1 MTTELGARLA
11 QWAPILWGL
20 AGASL
25 LLALLTMVA
34 VPFWLVRLPADY
46 FAGEKRRRAEWAR
59 RHPLERWI
67 LLILRGAAGAILVL
81 VGLAL
86 LVLPGQGLL
95 TILSGLMVASYPGK
109 YRLERW
115 LVRRPGVHAAID
127 WLRRRAGRAPLL
139 LEPEDPSPRA
149 EDSPPC

>member
-1 MTTELGARLA
+1 MTTELGLRLA
-11 QWAPILWGL
+11 QWAPLLWGL

-34 VPFWLVRLPADY
+34 VPLWLIRLPADY

-59 RHPLERWI
+59 RHPVERWV
-67 LLILRGAAGAILVL
+67 LLVLRGAAGAVLVL

-95 TILSGLMVASYPGK
+95 TLLCGLMVATYPGK

-115 LVRRPGVHAAID
+115 LVRRRGVRQAIG
-127 WLRRRAGRAPLL
+127 WLRQRASRPPLR
-139 LEPEDPSPRA
+139 LEA
-149 EDSPPC
+149 

>member
-1 MTTELGARLA
+1 MTTELGTQIAR
-11 QWAPILWGL
+11 WAPFLWGM

-25 LLALLTMVA
+25 LLAILSMVA
-34 VPFWLVRLPADY
+34 VPYWLIRLPADY

-59 RHPLERWI
+59 RHPVERWV
-67 LLILRGAAGAILVL
+67 LLVVRGAAGLLLVA

-95 TILSGLMVASYPGK
+95 TILCGLMVASFPGK

-115 LVRRPGVHAAID
+115 LVARRGVRAAID
-127 WLRRRAGRAPLL
+127 WLRRRAGRPPLRL
-139 LEPEDPSPRA
+139 DPESSESTP
-149 EDSPPC
+149 